1 MSSEIDL
8 TGETDPTDRMTEI
21 DEQARERAERDEN
34 RREAGYDGSV
44 KTKIEDLQE
53 ALDDL

>member
-44 KTKIEDLQE
+44 ETKIEDLQE